1 MTTEVEKLLSLF
13 YQAGGQIKVE
23 NQQLFVAPAKIAQR
37 FGEQIKKL
45 KPEILLALGHCP
57 VCVGRLTVKIEVIQP
72 ASKNATTG
80 KTGRHAH
87 CGLSPWH
94 YDSWKF

>member
-1 MTTEVEKLLSLF
+1 MTSEVEKLLSLF

-23 NQQLFVAPAKIAQR
+23 NQQLFVSPPEIAKR

-45 KPEILLALGHCP
+45 KPEILLTLGHCP
-57 VCVGRLTVKIEVIQP
+57 TCARELVVKIEDIE
-72 ASKNATTG
+72 AYSG
-80 KTGRHAH
+80 KTGRHSYCPNIALEH
-87 CGLSPWH
+87 YGH

>member
-1 MTTEVEKLLSLF
+1 MKQQNEVEKLLSLIF
-13 YQAGGQIKVE
+13 QSRGQIEVKDGQLWVGPVE
-23 NQQLFVAPAKIAQR
+23 IARR

-57 VCVGRLTVKIEVIQP
+57 TCARELIVENREGP
-72 ASKNATTG
+72 TG
-80 KTGRHAH
+80 HTGRHAH
-87 CGLSPWH
+87 CSGQILH